1 MKKIKTTL
9 LVGAGAVS
17 GLVMAAAVPAGA
29 AASPNPQPRGL
40 CTGTPYEFSGTVTN
54 GPDAGQPD
62 QALFRQLPP
71 LSGQLCVGDNHG
83 NRGAAAP
90 VTGIVGFDAQAQP
103 AAATAASAA
112 LGRSPGI
119 PVKGVA
125 VGNSIRFDGQTTVDL
140 AVATRAA
147 STSAVVAAPTRERLF
162 IARHRRASDGGATRR
177 RDARRWAVQ
186 RVVCRATG
194 RRLWPVERF
203 AGVHLRQVAVTC
215 RTTTNCSR
223 PVRALVPGLV
233 APPDPCGRFRFP
245 RLSREH
251 VRAAPH

>member
-29 AASPNPQPRGL
+29 TASPSPQPRPV

-62 QALFRQLPP
+62 QALLRQVPP

-90 VTGIVGFDAQAQP
+90 VTGTVGFGMQAQP
-103 AAATAASAA
+103 GTTAAASQA

-125 VGNSIRFDGQTTVDL
+125 VATKAAATT
-140 AVATRAA
+140 AIA
-147 STSAVVAAPTRERLF
+147 AAPTRVQLFLRATGEQATVAQRL
-162 IARHRRASDGGATRR
+162 SVTDGGAY
-177 RDARRWAVQ
+177 
-186 RVVCRATG
+186 G
-194 RRLWPVERF
+194 GSF
-203 AGVHLRQVAVTC
+203 AG
-215 RTTTNCSR
+215 
-223 PVRALVPGLV
+223 
-233 APPDPCGRFRFP
+233 P
-245 RLSREH
+245 RDGDSGQWT
-251 VRAAPH
+251 ASPAFIYGK

>member
-29 AASPNPQPRGL
+29 TAAPNPQPRGL

-62 QALFRQLPP
+62 QALLRQVPS

-90 VTGIVGFDAQAQP
+90 VTGSVGFGMQAQP
-103 AAATAASAA
+103 GTTAAASQA
-112 LGRSPGI
+112 LARSPGI

-125 VGNSIRFDGQTTVDL
+125 VGNTIRFDGRTTVDL
-140 AVATRAA
+140 AVATKAA
-147 STSAVVAAPTRERLF
+147 ATSAVAAAPTRVQLFLRATGEQATVAQRL
-162 IARHRRASDGGATRR
+162 SVTDGGAY
-177 RDARRWAVQ
+177 
-186 RVVCRATG
+186 G
-194 RRLWPVERF
+194 GSF
-203 AGVHLRQVAVTC
+203 AG
-215 RTTTNCSR
+215 
-223 PVRALVPGLV
+223 
-233 APPDPCGRFRFP
+233 P
-245 RLSREH
+245 RDGDSGQWT
-251 VRAAPH
+251 ASPAFIYGK